1 MKSALITGGA
11 GFLGSH
17 LTEKLISE
25 NWQVIVVDNL
35 SSGRKENIADFEKNN
50 NLQFVHHDV
59 VSPLADVGG
68 VDVIFH
74 LASPASPNKK
84 SEISYIN
91 HPLETVDVNVTGTR
105 NMLELAKK
113 FNARFVLASTS
124 EVYGQPLEHPQK
136 EEYFGNVNTVGQRS
150 SYDESKRMAE
160 TLTSIY
166 QRKLGLDARIM
177 RIFNTYGPKMNPN
190 DGRMIVNFI
199 TQALKGEKITIYGE
213 GKQTRSMCYVSDL
226 IDGIYKLAITDDLSG
241 EVVNLGNPK
250 ERTVL
255 EIAQIVIDA
264 TNSQSQTTFEPL
276 PTDDPLRRCPDI
288 SKAQSL
294 LGWSPKVEF
303 EDGLPQMIEYFKN
316 LNL

>member
-17 LTEKLISE
+17 LAEKLLTQ
-25 NWQVIVVDNL
+25 NWQVAVVDNL
-35 SSGRKENIADFEKNN
+35 SSGRKENIANLEKNN
-50 NLQFVHHDV
+50 NFQFIEHDV
-59 VSPLADVGG
+59 IEPFANADQ
-68 VDVIFH
+68 VDAIFH

-84 SEISYIN
+84 SELSYFN

-113 FNARFVLASTS
+113 FNSKFILASTS
-124 EVYGQPLEHPQK
+124 EIYGQPLEHPQK
-136 EEYFGNVNTVGQRS
+136 EDYFGNVNTVGPRS

-166 QRKLGLDARIM
+166 ERKFGVDARIM
-177 RIFNTYGPKMNPN
+177 RIFNTYGPKMNPD

-199 TQALKGEKITIYGE
+199 TQALKGEAITIYGD

-226 IDGIYKLAITDDLSG
+226 IEGIVKLATTEGLSG

-250 ERTVL
+250 EQTIL
-255 EIAQIVIDA
+255 EIAQAIIKA
-264 TNSQSQTTFEPL
+264 LNSHSQITFEPL

-288 SKAQSL
+288 SKARKL
-294 LGWSPKVEF
+294 LDWSPKMEF
-303 EDGLPQMIEYFKN
+303 KEGLPRIIEYFKN
-316 LNL
+316 LES